1 MKKYSIDELKQLS
14 YTDFIS
20 LIKEENRPSGGKK
33 TISEIAINSFIN
45 DKSNVLE
52 IGCTNGFSSLEINKL
67 VNCSVVGVDIN
78 KNSIDNANEKIR
90 LNRLNKNKIRFEYG
104 NAEDLSQFEDNTF
117 DLIIC
122 GNAISFITNKW
133 KAFNEL
139 IRVLKPNG
147 FISIVPIWYK
157 EKPKVEVIEKV
168 NKELG
173 FEIVCYY
180 EKDWLDFTDKK
191 LELYYKKDYRFI
203 YCTKEQIEKYV
214 NNMIDSKKHLDI
226 YNNDELKVIK
236 DRWINT
242 INIFNENLSMT
253 NYSIIL
259 LRKSLCVEEPE
270 IFLTEELLYE
280 RR

>member
-1 MKKYSIDELKQLS
+1 MKKYSIDEIKQLS

-33 TISEIAINSFIN
+33 TIREIAINSFIN

-67 VNCSVVGVDIN
+67 VNCNVVGIDIN
-78 KNSIDNANEKIR
+78 KNSIDNANEKIK
-90 LNRLNKNKIRFEYG
+90 LNGLDENKIRFEYG
-104 NAEDLSQFEDNTF
+104 NAEYLSQFGDNTF

-122 GNAISFITNKW
+122 GNAISFINNKG
-133 KAFNEL
+133 KAFEEL

-157 EKPKVEVIEKV
+157 EKPNADVIKKV

-191 LELYYKKDYRFI
+191 LELYYKKNYHFI

-214 NNMIDSKKHLDI
+214 NNMIDSKKHLKI

-259 LRKSLCVEEPE
+259 LRKSVCAEEPE

-280 RR
+280 R

>member
-67 VNCSVVGVDIN
+67 VNCSVVGIDIN

-90 LNRLNKNKIRFEYG
+90 LNGLNKNKIRFEYG

-236 DRWINT
+236 DRLINT

>member
-1 MKKYSIDELKQLS
+1 MKKYSIDEIKQLS

-33 TISEIAINSFIN
+33 TIREIAINSFIN

-67 VNCSVVGVDIN
+67 VNCNVVGIDIN
-78 KNSIDNANEKIR
+78 KNSIDNANEKIK
-90 LNRLNKNKIRFEYG
+90 LNGLDENKIRFEYG
-104 NAEDLSQFEDNTF
+104 NAEDLSQFGDNTF

-122 GNAISFITNKW
+122 GNAISFINNKG
-133 KAFNEL
+133 KAFEEL

-157 EKPKVEVIEKV
+157 EKPNADVIKKV

-191 LELYYKKDYRFI
+191 LELYYKKDYHFI
-203 YCTKEQIEKYV
+203 YCTKEQIEIYV
-214 NNMIDSKKHLDI
+214 NNMIDSKNHLKI

-259 LRKSLCVEEPE
+259 LRKSICAEEPE

-280 RR
+280 R

>member
-1 MKKYSIDELKQLS
+1 MKKYSIDEIKQLS

-33 TISEIAINSFIN
+33 TIREIAINSFIN

-67 VNCSVVGVDIN
+67 VNCNVVGIDIN
-78 KNSIDNANEKIR
+78 KNSIDNANEKIK
-90 LNRLNKNKIRFEYG
+90 LNGLDENKIRFEYG
-104 NAEDLSQFEDNTF
+104 NAEYLSQFGDNTF

-122 GNAISFITNKW
+122 GNAISFINNKG
-133 KAFNEL
+133 KAFEEL

-157 EKPKVEVIEKV
+157 EKPNADVIKKV

-191 LELYYKKDYRFI
+191 LELYYKKNYHFI

-214 NNMIDSKKHLDI
+214 NNMIDSKNHLKI

-236 DRWINT
+236 DRVYV
-242 INIFNENLSMT
+242 L
-253 NYSIIL
+253 
-259 LRKSLCVEEPE
+259 KSLKY
-270 IFLTEELLYE
+270 F
-280 RR
+280 